1 MFIIGLTGGIA
12 SGKSTVS
19 KILAEQGAIIL
30 DADAVARTLSMPH
43 KAGWNL
49 FVEHFGSSVLLE
61 NQCLDRAKIGQI
73 VFADNKEREWVNN
86 MMHPQIEAELQSQLI
101 RLRAEN
107 VKIVV
112 LDVPLLFETKLD
124 VFVNTIWVVY
134 VTQKIQMQRLM
145 KRNDLSEKLAR
156 QRIASQISLEEK
168 VKRADLIINN
178 TENVEKTRQQ
188 VVTAWEKIWKEKIKQ

>member
-30 DADAVARTLSMPH
+30 DADAVARTLSMPNE
-43 KAGWNL
+43 AGWKL
-49 FVEHFGSSVLLE
+49 FVEHFGASVLLE
-61 NQCLDRAKIGQI
+61 NQCIDRAKIGRI

-101 RLRAEN
+101 RLRAKN
-107 VKIVV
+107 AKIVV

-134 VTQKIQMQRLM
+134 VTEKIQMQRLM
-145 KRNDLSEKLAR
+145 QRNDLSEKLAR

-168 VKRADLIINN
+168 VKRADFIINN
-178 TENVEKTRQQ
+178 TENIEKTRLQ